1 VGLIIPKENKLPTQA
16 VYDNAHELKVIIFK
30 NMILFCGRTSKKV
43 MTMRFIYR
51 RNGVQEE

>member
-1 VGLIIPKENKLPTQA
+1 VGLIVPKENKLPTQA